1 MNEQSKKVIEME
13 TFHKMVTLR
22 RRNRHRQKTVE
33 MPCQKCGAPFVGGI
47 KARYCPE
54 CRREIHS
61 DTAKKNNGFVQKG
74 TEALAKYKAEK
85 EGKKNE
91 NA

>member
-22 RRNRHRQKTVE
+22 HRNRHRQKTVE
-33 MPCQKCGAPFVGGI
+33 MPCQKCGTPFVGGI
-47 KARYCPE
+47 TARYCPE
-54 CRREIHS
+54 CRRKIRS
-61 DTAKKNNGFVQKG
+61 DAVKKNNGFAQKG
-74 TEALAKYKAEK
+74 AEALAKYKAEK